1 MSGQREEGRVMS
13 ALLVVV
19 PFLTAAAAIGAS
31 LAWRAWKEPL
41 PHGGCYLF

>member
-13 ALLVVV
+13 VLLFVAPV
-19 PFLTAAAAIGAS
+19 LAAAVAIGAS
-31 LAWRAWKEPL
+31 LAWRAWKAPL